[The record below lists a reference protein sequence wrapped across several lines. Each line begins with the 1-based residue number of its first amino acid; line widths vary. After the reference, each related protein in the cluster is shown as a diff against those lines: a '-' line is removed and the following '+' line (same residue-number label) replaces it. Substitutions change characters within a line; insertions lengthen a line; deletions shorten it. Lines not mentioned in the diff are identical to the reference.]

1 MPLTPAAVRK
11 HCLSFPGATVNRQ
24 WGNDHVFKVG
34 GKMFAVVGIDDG
46 KFHGLSFKAAADSF
60 MILTQ
65 LPGIVPAPYLARH
78 KWILIEDV
86 NAVSPK
92 QLEKLIRQSYEL
104 IRMKQ
109 SKKTVKKAAKK
120 K

>member
-11 HCLSFPGATVNRQ
+11 HCLSFPGATVNLQ

-34 GKMFAVVGIDDG
+34 GKMFAVVGIYDG

-65 LPGIVPAPYLARH
+65 LPGIVPAPYLARAQWVALD
-78 KWILIEDV
+78 KLSALPSSELKAYLRRAYGIVASGL
-86 NAVSPK
+86 PK
-92 QLEKLIRQSYEL
+92 SVQRKLASG
-104 IRMKQ
+104 
-109 SKKTVKKAAKK
+109 
-120 K
+120 